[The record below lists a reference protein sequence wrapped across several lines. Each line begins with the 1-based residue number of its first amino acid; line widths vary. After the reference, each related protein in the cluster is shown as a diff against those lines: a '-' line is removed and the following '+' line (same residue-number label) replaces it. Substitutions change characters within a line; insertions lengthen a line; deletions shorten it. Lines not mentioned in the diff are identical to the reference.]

1 MSWCWSSPK
10 HTPRPHPELFHAD
23 KFDDELFPDYCE
35 ASRILTLRHQIDDLV
50 DVIQIFESRHM
61 WFYVVLVAEINCRAH
76 PVRSSAA
83 GTFDPVSSE

>member
-1 MSWCWSSPK
+1 MVLVQPQTYA
-10 HTPRPHPELFHAD
+10 TPPPELCHAN
-23 KFDDELFPDYCE
+23 KFDNDLFPDYCE

-50 DVIQIFESRHM
+50 DVVQIFESRHM

-76 PVRSSAA
+76 PIRSPAT